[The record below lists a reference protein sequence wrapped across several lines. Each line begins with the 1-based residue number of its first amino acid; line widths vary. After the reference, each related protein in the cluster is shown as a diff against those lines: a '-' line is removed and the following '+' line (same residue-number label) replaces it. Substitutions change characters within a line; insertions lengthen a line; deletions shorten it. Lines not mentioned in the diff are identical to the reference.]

1 MLNIFT
7 ITKEQGGL
15 VVDRMACPCHYGKE
29 TWVMRKSFAWVAAGL
44 LLGAVLLTVQSATTA
59 EFDQGKQLFNDKC
72 AMCHGQD
79 GTGNG
84 PAAAAFSPAPKDFH
98 SPSFWQG
105 DVNQK
110 ITDTIEN
117 GHGPMPAIDLSPGKI
132 KAVIAYMIQTF
143 KPGN

>member
-72 AMCHGQD
+72 APCHGQD
-79 GTGNG
+79 GEGNG
-84 PAAAAFSPAPKDFH
+84 PMAMAFSPKPVNFKDPK
-98 SPSFWQG
+98 FWQG
-105 DVNQK
+105 DVAQK
-110 ITDTIEN
+110 ITDTVNN
-117 GHGPMPAIDLSPGKI
+117 GKGQMIPVSLGDAEI
-132 KAVIAYMIQTF
+132 KAIIDYMSHTF
-143 KPGN
+143 KK